1 MVVKDTEKLRAS
13 ALRSPLQIQS
23 VPLKCTGRGKIYELN
38 NTKGGKARRR
48 GRGRNRGMSETEEIS
63 GEKISSRGWRS
74 EESLELSVRAE
85 RPKNIEQRLE
95 ERGER

>member
-1 MVVKDTEKLRAS
+1 MNLAHEDKAGLCQRGSYREQRVQVSKNHDKERG
-13 ALRSPLQIQS
+13 
-23 VPLKCTGRGKIYELN
+23 LKIR
-38 NTKGGKARRR
+38 
-48 GRGRNRGMSETEEIS
+48 EIS

-95 ERGER
+95 EQGEP

>member
-1 MVVKDTEKLRAS
+1 MVKLVALLSFNGLIEKDISRH
-13 ALRSPLQIQS
+13 
-23 VPLKCTGRGKIYELN
+23 
-38 NTKGGKARRR
+38 
-48 GRGRNRGMSETEEIS
+48 EIS

-95 ERGER
+95 EQGEP